1 MDAEQTHVAPD
12 DLRGL
17 PKAELHVHLEGTVR
31 PATLE
36 ELAAREGISI
46 PPFSDLTT
54 FIDTFSA
61 AYQTMVQ
68 PGDYRRMM
76 REYCED
82 AVRSGVRYAEV
93 QLRTAPRAYDCL
105 AEAVDEARRHTDI
118 TVRFVASI
126 PRHLPLDAGW
136 AMLDGARGCDEVVAV
151 SLGGI
156 EAGYPPEPFAD
167 VFAEARRRG
176 LRSIPHAGE
185 DTGPESIRGA
195 LDALRA
201 DRIQHGIRAVEDP
214 ALVRELADHG
224 IPLDI
229 CPTSNVRL
237 GVIGS
242 YKAHP
247 VRALWDAGVR
257 VSVNT
262 DDPGFFGCT
271 PTGEYAIAGQLL
283 DLDRGGYARLAR
295 NSVAGSFAPDALK
308 AQVHAEID
316 DWEWRPAR

>member
-1 MDAEQTHVAPD
+1 MQPEHAVPH
-12 DLRGL
+12 DLRDL
-17 PKAELHVHLEGTVR
+17 PKAELHVHLEGSVR

-36 ELAAREGISI
+36 EFASREGISV

-61 AYQTMVQ
+61 AYQAMVR

-93 QLRTAPRAYDCL
+93 QLRTAPRGYDCL
-105 AEAVDEARRHTDI
+105 AEAVEESQRHADI

-151 SLGGI
+151 SLGGV
-156 EAGYPPEPFAD
+156 EAGYPPEPFAEL
-167 VFAEARRRG
+167 FAEARLRG

-185 DTGPESIRGA
+185 DAGPESIRGA
-195 LDALRA
+195 LDALGA
-201 DRIQHGIRAVEDP
+201 DRIQHGIRAVEDA
-214 ALVRELADHG
+214 ALVRELAG
-224 IPLDI
+224 RRIPLDV
-229 CPTSNVRL
+229 CLTSNVRL
-237 GVIGS
+237 AVVGS
-242 YKAHP
+242 YERHP
-247 VRALWDAGVR
+247 LRTLWDAGVT

-262 DDPGFFGCT
+262 DDPGFFGCDIA
-271 PTGEYAIAGQLL
+271 GEYAIAGRLL
-283 DLDRGGYARLAR
+283 GLDRAGYARLAR
-295 NSVAGSFAPDALK
+295 NSLDASFAPDGLTSEM
-308 AQVHAEID
+308 HAEID
-316 DWEWRPAR
+316 DWEQRAGR

>member
-1 MDAEQTHVAPD
+1 MQPEHAVPH
-12 DLRGL
+12 DLRDL

-36 ELAAREGISI
+36 EFAAREGISI
-46 PPFSDLTT
+46 PPFSDLPT

-61 AYQTMVQ
+61 GYQAMVR

-82 AVRSGVRYAEV
+82 AVRSRVRYAEV

-105 AEAVDEARRHTDI
+105 AEALEEAGRHADI

-136 AMLDGARGCDEVVAV
+136 VMLDGASGCEDVVAV

-156 EAGYPPEPFAD
+156 EAGYPPEPFAEL
-167 VFAEARRRG
+167 FAEARRRG

-185 DTGPESIRGA
+185 DAGPESIRGA
-195 LDALRA
+195 LDALGA
-201 DRIQHGIRAVEDP
+201 DRIGHGIRAVEDR
-214 ALVRELADHG
+214 ALVLALAERG
-224 IPLDI
+224 IPLDV

-237 GVIGS
+237 GIVGS
-242 YKAHP
+242 YEAHP
-247 VRALWDAGVR
+247 LRALWDAGVR
-257 VSVNT
+257 LSDNT
-262 DDPGFFGCT
+262 DHPGYVGWT
-271 PTGEYAIAGQLL
+271 LTGEYSVAGRLL
-283 DLDRGGYARLAR
+283 DLDRAGYARLAR
-295 NSVAGSFAPDALK
+295 DSAEASFAPLPLK
-308 AQVHAEID
+308 AGLRAEID
-316 DWEWRPAR
+316 DWERSGAR